1 MDRPSGLSGATKI
14 LIVVGLILVALVFLA
29 HIRGILFPF
38 LWALVAAYLLSPIV
52 NYLNIDGHLPRLWSV
67 ILIYAS
73 AAILLLAGSRYL
85 YPQVSS
91 EVTVFLEDLPRL
103 EVSLIAIVGPRPL
116 GIDIASLVAQ
126 LLHSASGYT
135 ESARSAGHLLVNAF
149 QTALKT
155 FLFLVATFYLLIDG
169 PRLGR
174 SFQDVLPEEHRP
186 ELVALARQI
195 HLTWQQYIRGEL
207 VLFAIMAT
215 ATTIGL
221 SVLGVPGSLPLGV
234 LSGALEMLPLVG
246 PVTAGALAVTVAY
259 VNGTNPF
266 GWSQIAY
273 AGVVAVMYLVFRQAE
288 DYFVVPHVLGRAVRL
303 NPLVVLFSVTAG
315 GVIGGLLGLFI
326 AVPIAASIKAILV
339 YLYAKLLDQ
348 PVEFAPVKTLGGGI
362 IEIPVH
368 DRDEPEDSPA
378 NRAGTS

>member
-1 MDRPSGLSGATKI
+1 MDRPSGLSGAAKL
-14 LIVVGLILVALVFLA
+14 LIIVGLILVALIFLA
-29 HIRGILFPF
+29 HIRQILFPF

-52 NYLNIDGHLPRLWSV
+52 NYLNVDGHLPRIWSV

-85 YPQVSS
+85 YPQISS

-116 GIDIASLVAQ
+116 GIDIASLVSQ
-126 LLHSASGYT
+126 LLHSASGYAA
-135 ESARSAGHLLVNAF
+135 SPRSAGHLLVNAF

-174 SFQDVLPEEHRP
+174 SSQDILPEEYRP
-186 ELVALARQI
+186 ELMALARQI

-221 SVLGVPGSLPLGV
+221 SVLGVPGALPLGV
-234 LSGALEMLPLVG
+234 VSGALEMLPLVG

-266 GWSQIAY
+266 GLSQIAY
-273 AGVVAVMYLVFRQAE
+273 AGIVAFMYLVFRQAE

-326 AVPIAASIKAILV
+326 AVPIAASLKAILV
-339 YLYAKLLDQ
+339 YLYAKLLDH

-368 DRDEPEDSPA
+368 DRGATEDSPA
-378 NRAGTS
+378 DRAGTS

>member
-1 MDRPSGLSGATKI
+1 MDRPSGLSSQTK
-14 LIVVGLILVALVFLA
+14 LVIVLAIIIITLVFLA

-52 NYLNIDGHLPRLWSV
+52 NYLNVDGRLPRLWSV
-67 ILIYAS
+67 LLIYAS
-73 AAILLLAGSRYL
+73 AGILLLAGSRYL
-85 YPQVSS
+85 YPQISS
-91 EVTVFLEDLPRL
+91 EVTVFLEDIPRL
-103 EVSLIAIVGPRPL
+103 EVSLIALVGPRPL

-126 LLHSASGYT
+126 MLHSASGYT
-135 ESARSAGHLLVNAF
+135 SSANSADHLLVNAF
-149 QTALKT
+149 QTLLKT

-169 PRLGR
+169 PRLR
-174 SFQDVLPEEHRP
+174 VAIRNALPPEHRS
-186 ELVALARQI
+186 ELSALGQQI

-207 VLFAIMAT
+207 LLFALMAT
-215 ATTIGL
+215 ATTLGL
-221 SVLGVPGSLPLGV
+221 SVLGVPGALPLGV

-273 AGVVAVMYLVFRQAE
+273 AGVVALMYLVFRQAE

-303 NPLVVLFSVTAG
+303 NPLVVLFAVTAG
-315 GVIGGLLGLFI
+315 GVLFGLFGLFV
-326 AVPIAASIKAILV
+326 AVPIAASIKAIFI
-339 YLYAKLLDQ
+339 YLYAKLLDR
-348 PVEFAPVKTLGGGI
+348 PVEFAPVQTLGGGI

-368 DRDEPEDSPA
+368 DRS
-378 NRAGTS
+378 GTESSAADRVGTP